1 MHSSAYD
8 ESASSRSNGVIVV
21 EELNVSGP
29 LLIASH
35 KVLIAGR
42 SLIFV
47 VARQHAL
54 DAHADAR
61 NALDGTP
68 ALLT

>member
-8 ESASSRSNGVIVV
+8 ESASSRSHGVIVV
-21 EELNVSGP
+21 EELDVPGP
-29 LLIASH
+29 LLIASYE
-35 KVLIAGR
+35 VLITRR

-54 DAHADAR
+54 DAHAYAR

-68 ALLT
+68 TLLA